1 MSARTPLP
9 LVLPQE
15 PQDGWRIA
23 RNGRPEHARNFRGAA
38 RNIPEAPQ
46 FWLWYQHRWIHD
58 RSLMR
63 LFPKSRRIGI
73 SYATAYDYVRSRS
86 LATCR
91 ADAWVSS
98 RDEVSAL
105 EFQRYCTAFA
115 GALNTGARD
124 LGLRVLQESKTG
136 AAKSTAHV
144 LGFANGKRIYA
155 LSGNPD
161 AMASKGGD
169 VGLDEF
175 ALRQDPQKAFS
186 IAKPTITWGGRLAVV
201 SSMRPGYFAGL
212 CREVEE
218 KGNPKGWSYHK
229 ITLQD
234 ALDQGF
240 LWKLQSHLPPDD
252 ERLGWDEG
260 QYFDHERS
268 SAADAEAFAQEFMC
282 IPADESTAFITYEMI
297 GGCEYPQ
304 AEEWEWTLEDAQQ
317 AKQNGAQLY
326 GGLDIGRKN
335 DFTWFTLTE
344 KVGGTHFVR
353 KMIRM
358 RKEPFDVQKRE
369 LYPWFRVL
377 RRLCGDSTGLGTQFM
392 EEAKQ
397 SIGRYQVEEVNF
409 SQPVKEDLAYPVRT
423 TMEDRGIRFPHD
435 PQLTAHL
442 RAIRKETTKAGN
454 IRFAADST
462 ADGHA
467 DGFWS
472 LALCLHAAG
481 GQPPPVM
488 PAAFG
493 IATGRGMYAS
503 ARSTRSL

>member
-1 MSARTPLP
+1 MSARTPL
-9 LVLPQE
+9 VLPIE

-23 RNGRPEHARNFRGAA
+23 RGARPEHARNFPGAA

-86 LATCR
+86 LAGCR

-105 EFQRYCTAFA
+105 EFQRYCSAFA
-115 GALNTGARD
+115 RALNTGARD
-124 LGLRVLQESKTG
+124 LGLRVLEESKTG

-175 ALRQDPQKAFS
+175 ALRKDPQQAFS
-186 IAKPTITWGGRLAVV
+186 IAKPTIAWGGRLALI
-201 SSMRPGYFAGL
+201 SSMRPGYFAQL
-212 CREVEE
+212 CNEVEE
-218 KGNPKGWSYHK
+218 KKNPKGWSYHK

-234 ALDQGF
+234 ALDQGY

-260 QYFDHERS
+260 QYFDNERA
-268 SAADAEAFAQEFMC
+268 SAASAEAFAQEYMC
-282 IPADESTAFITYEMI
+282 VPADESAAFITYAMI
-297 GGCEYPQ
+297 SSCQYPGND
-304 AEEWEWTLEDAQQ
+304 EWEWTLEEAQQ

-326 GGLDIGRKN
+326 GGLDIGRKK

-344 KVGGTHFVR
+344 KVGDVHFVR
-353 KMIRM
+353 KIITLRGQTFQNQ
-358 RKEPFDVQKRE
+358 ERE
-369 LYPWFRVL
+369 LYPWFRVC
-377 RRLCGDSTGLGTQFM
+377 RRLCGDSTGLGAQFM
-392 EEAKQ
+392 EDARRQ
-397 SIGRYQVEEVNF
+397 IGKYQVEEITF
-409 SQPVKEDLAYPVRT
+409 TQPVKEDLAYPVRT
-423 TMEDRGIRFPHD
+423 AFEDKDIRIPED
-435 PQLTAHL
+435 ALLTAHL
-442 RAIRKETTKAGN
+442 RAIRRETTKAGN
-454 IRFAADST
+454 IRFTADSSE
-462 ADGHA
+462 DGHA

-488 PAAFG
+488 PATFAA
-493 IATGRGMYAS
+493 ATGGGLYAS
-503 ARSTRSL
+503 ARRTRSL